1 MDGKQETIGSRMGF
15 IGAGKMGAALIQG
28 LLSSGLAEPGDL
40 VASDVVEERTRL
52 VADLGVRVAREN
64 GRVAEGADVIFL
76 CVKPRDLAGVLE
88 ELRPHLTHDHLLIS
102 IAAGVRLSFLEAR
115 VPAGVRVVRVMPNL
129 PAVVREVAAAY
140 ALGAH
145 ATADDARLVERI
157 FGSLGVCVRVE
168 EAQLDAVTG
177 LSGSGP
183 AYAYA
188 ILEGLIQGAVEAGLT
203 ESTARLLAAQTLRGA
218 ATLALREDQ
227 DLADLIRE
235 VATPGGTTVEG
246 LRVMDEGRVR
256 EVLSRAVVAAS
267 RRAGEL
273 AKG

>member
-1 MDGKQETIGSRMGF
+1 MDGKLETIGSRMGF

-28 LLSSGLAEPGDL
+28 LLSSGLAKPGDL
-40 VASDVVEERTRL
+40 VASDVVEERTHL
-52 VADLGVRVAREN
+52 VADLGVRVAKEN
-64 GRVAEGADVIFL
+64 GRVVEGAEVIFL
-76 CVKPRDLAGVLE
+76 CVKPRDLAGALE
-88 ELRPHLTHDHLLIS
+88 EVGPHLTHDHLLIS

-115 VPAGVRVVRVMPNL
+115 VPPGTRVVRVMPNL
-129 PAVVREVAAAY
+129 PAVVGEVAAAY
-140 ALGAH
+140 ALGTH
-145 ATADDARLVERI
+145 ATAEDARLVERI
-157 FGSLGVCVRVE
+157 FRSLGVCVRVE
-168 EAQLDAVTG
+168 EPQLDAVTG

-188 ILEGLIQGAVEAGLT
+188 ILEGLIQGAVGAGLP
-203 ESTARLLAAQTLRGA
+203 EGTARLLAAQTLRGA
-218 ATLALREDQ
+218 ATLALREDK

-235 VATPGGTTVEG
+235 VATPGGTTMEG
-246 LRVMDEGRVR
+246 LRVMDEGRIR